1 MRKRGPLYLLSTF
14 ALAAILTMGVAGTA
28 SLHAM
33 TPQPG
38 GTLRVSMDVDIKSLD
53 PHQIGWQNH
62 EVLRQVFEGIL
73 AVDDGFGVIPGLAH
87 QWEISDDGLIYTF
100 HLRKGV
106 KFHNGNEMT
115 AEDVKATLDRLTVS
129 AIKSKFETIAK
140 TEVTGPYQVTV
151 TLSQPTATF
160 LINLASPHTV
170 GVMPKAEIDKQGD
183 NIQHPVG
190 TGPFAFVE
198 WVPDRHVKLKRF
210 DAYWGGEGE
219 STGTGGQ
226 KTAYVDEVAFM
237 PMTERAVRVSALE
250 AGDIDLGFVP
260 SAERERLATNPNLV
274 IVGTGPTFEFW
285 NFWFNCK
292 EGSPFADINLRK
304 AFAHAVNKQEMLL
317 ATTGGPG
324 VIVNSPFPSFS
335 FWYTESHSPEAGP
348 TYDPAKAKAYLA
360 KSAYKGEPITIITSK
375 GYPAMDKQAVVAQ
388 AQLKQVGIETEL
400 EYHDWSSLFDKYKS
414 GDFDVVS
421 YGYGSHADPDFF
433 YYARMLSTNTFNG
446 WGSPELD
453 KLVVAARST
462 TDLEKRKALYDQAQ
476 QILNAELPLLFT
488 FSEEYFYG
496 HGKKVHG
503 FKPWGAVFLRLWDVW
518 IEK

>member
-1 MRKRGPLYLLSTF
+1 MKKRIPLCLLSVPIVLLAIFLINTPSLF
-14 ALAAILTMGVAGTA
+14 A
-28 SLHAM
+28 S
-33 TPQPG
+33 TPQSG
-38 GTLRVSMDVDIKSLD
+38 GTLRLSMNVDIKSLD

-62 EVLRQVFEGIL
+62 EVLRQIYEGIL
-73 AVDDGFGVIPGLAH
+73 AVDDGFGIIPGLAH
-87 QWEISDDGLIYTF
+87 KWDVSADGLVYTF
-100 HLRKGV
+100 HMRKGV
-106 KFHNGNEMT
+106 KFHNGKEMT
-115 AEDVKATLDRLTVS
+115 ADDVKATLDRLTVS
-129 AIKSKFETIAK
+129 SIKSKFETIAK
-140 TEVTGPYQVTV
+140 TEATGPYQVTV
-151 TLSQPTATF
+151 TLSKPTATF

-170 GVMPKAEIDKQGD
+170 GVMPKEEIERQGD

-210 DAYWGGEGE
+210 AGYWGGEGE
-219 STGTGGQ
+219 ATGTGGK
-226 KTAYVDEVAFM
+226 KTAYVDEVIFR

-250 AGDIDLGFVP
+250 AGDIDLVAIP
-260 SAERERLATNPNLV
+260 SAERQRLSTNPNLV

-292 EGSPFADINLRK
+292 AGSPFADLNLRK

-324 VIVNSPFPSFS
+324 VAVNSPFPNFS
-335 FWYTESHSPEAGP
+335 FWYTKAHSLEAGP
-348 TYDPAKAKAYLA
+348 GYDPALAGEYLK
-360 KSAYKGEPITIITSK
+360 KSAYKGETIKIITSK

-388 AQLKQVGIETEL
+388 ARLKQVGINTEL
-400 EYHDWSSLFDKYKS
+400 EYHDWSSLFEKYKS

-433 YYARMLSTNTFNG
+433 YHARMLSTNTFNG
-446 WGSPELD
+446 WGNSELD
-453 KLVVAARST
+453 RLAEAARAT

-476 QILNAELPLLFT
+476 QILNDELPLLFT

-496 HGKKVHG
+496 YGKKVHG
-503 FKPWGAVFLRLWDVW
+503 FKPWGAFFLRIWDVW

>member
-1 MRKRGPLYLLSTF
+1 MKRRTPWNLFVISL
-14 ALAAILTMGVAGTA
+14 ALAAVLSIGCPPVY
-28 SLHAM
+28 AM
-33 TPQPG
+33 TPQMG
-38 GTLRVSMDVDIKSLD
+38 GTLRVSMDTDIKSLD
-53 PHQIGWQNH
+53 PHKVGWQNH

-73 AVDDGFGVIPGLAH
+73 AVDDGFGIIPGLAH
-87 QWEISDDGLIYTF
+87 KWSVSEDGRVYTF
-100 HLRKGV
+100 DLRKGV
-106 KFHNGNEMT
+106 KFHNGKEMT
-115 AEDVKATLDRLTVS
+115 AEDVKATLDRLVAS
-129 AIKSKFETIAK
+129 SIKSKFDTISQ
-140 TEVTGPYQVTV
+140 TEVSGPYQVVV
-151 TLSQPTATF
+151 TLSKPTATF

-170 GVMPKAEIDKQGD
+170 GVMPKEEIEKQGD
-183 NIQHPVG
+183 NIQNPVG

-198 WVPDRHVKLKRF
+198 WIPDRHVKLKRF
-210 DAYWGGEGE
+210 ADYWGGEGE
-219 STGTGGQ
+219 ATGTGGK
-226 KTAYVDEVAFM
+226 KTPYVSEIVFR

-250 AGDIDLGFVP
+250 AGDIDLGFIP
-260 SAERERLATNPNLV
+260 SAERKRLSTNPKLE

-304 AFAHAVNKQEMLL
+304 AFSYAVNKKEMLL

-324 VIVNSPFPSFS
+324 VVVNSPFPSYS
-335 FWYTESHSPEAGP
+335 FWHTAAHHPDAGP
-348 TYDPAKAKAYLA
+348 TYDPEKAKAFLK
-360 KSAYKGEPITIITSK
+360 KSSYKGETITIITSK

-388 AQLKQVGIETEL
+388 AQLKQVGINAEL
-400 EYHDWSSLFDKYKS
+400 EYHDWSSLFEKYKS

-446 WGSPELD
+446 WGNPELD
-453 KLVVAARST
+453 RLAEAARST
-462 TDLEKRKALYDQAQ
+462 TDLEERKVLYDQCQ
-476 QILNAELPLLFT
+476 QILNDELPLLFT

-503 FKPWGAVFLRLWDVW
+503 FKPWGAAFLRLWNVW

>member
-1 MRKRGPLYLLSTF
+1 MASSPASPN
-14 ALAAILTMGVAGTA
+14 AG
-28 SLHAM
+28 
-33 TPQPG
+33 
-38 GTLRVSMDVDIKSLD
+38 
-53 PHQIGWQNH
+53 
-62 EVLRQVFEGIL
+62 EV
-73 AVDDGFGVIPGLAH
+73 
-87 QWEISDDGLIYTF
+87 SDDGLTYTF
-100 HLRKGV
+100 FLRKGI
-106 KFHNGNEMT
+106 KFHNGKEMT

-129 AIKSKFETIAK
+129 NIKSKFETIAK
-140 TEVTGPYQVTV
+140 TEVTAPHQVTV
-151 TLSQPTATF
+151 TLSKPTATF

-170 GVMPKAEIDKQGD
+170 GVMPKEEIDRQGE

-198 WVPDRHVKLKRF
+198 WIPDRHVKLKRF
-210 DAYWGGEGE
+210 ADYWGGDGE
-219 STGTGGQ
+219 TTGTGGK
-226 KTAYVDEVAFM
+226 KTAYVDEIVFR

-260 SAERERLATNPNLV
+260 SAERQRLSGNPNLE
-274 IVGTGPTFEFW
+274 IVSTGPTFEFW

-292 EGSPFADINLRK
+292 AGKPFADINLRK
-304 AFAHAVNKQEMLL
+304 AFAYGVNKQEMLL

-324 VIVNSPFPSFS
+324 VVVNSPFPKYS
-335 FWYTESHSPEAGP
+335 FWYTQSHSPEAGP
-348 TYDPAKAKAYLA
+348 QYDPAKAKAFLA
-360 KSAYKGEPITIITSK
+360 KSGYKGETIKIITSK

-388 AQLKQVGIETEL
+388 AQLKQIGINTEL
-400 EYHDWSSLFDKYKS
+400 EYHDWSSLFEKYKS

-433 YYARMLSTNTFNG
+433 YYARTLSTNTFNG
-446 WGSPELD
+446 WGNPQLD
-453 KLVVAARST
+453 QLAEAARST

-476 QILNAELPLLFT
+476 QIINDELPLLFT

-496 HGKKVHG
+496 HGKKIHG